1 MENIFL
7 SKQAKIIVDILLV
20 LGFIFLRIAGHI
32 GQISAYWNSVH
43 CIMGVVWFSLIIL
56 HVAQHWRFIKSFTKK
71 KVILKNKITALI
83 IICFIM
89 MSISI
94 IFFMIGIPLLKFHN
108 VIGHLF
114 ILIVIV
120 HTIDKCKR
128 FIALFKSKNKVN
140 V

>member
-7 SKQAKIIVDILLV
+7 SKQAKILVDILLV
-20 LGFIFLRIAGHI
+20 LGFILMRIVGHV

-56 HVAQHWRFIKSFTKK
+56 HVAHHWRLIKSFTKK
-71 KVILKNKITALI
+71 KVILKNKITALT

-89 MSISI
+89 MFISI
-94 IFFMIGIPLLKFHN
+94 IFFMIAIPLFKFHN

-120 HTIDKCKR
+120 HTIDKSKR
-128 FIALFKSKNKVN
+128 FVSLFKSNKRMN

>member
-7 SKQAKIIVDILLV
+7 SKQAKISVDILLL
-20 LGFIFLRIAGHI
+20 LGFILLMIVGHV
-32 GQISAYWNSVH
+32 GQISAYLNSVH

-56 HVAQHWRFIKSFTKK
+56 HVAHHWRLIKSFTKK
-71 KVILKNKITALI
+71 KVILKNKITALT

-89 MSISI
+89 MFISI
-94 IFFMIGIPLLKFHN
+94 IFFMIAIPLFKFHN

-120 HTIDKCKR
+120 HTIDKSKR
-128 FIALFKSKNKVN
+128 FMSLFKSNKRMN